1 MREVDVSLELSVNS
15 MSETLTLISKCVILK
30 ISEKLTWR
38 RSMDK
43 TIGIRLKEARN
54 NVGMYQEDA
63 ARSMEM
69 SRPTLSAI
77 EAGKRAVTAEEIKD
91 FAGLYHVTTNWLLF
105 GADQEEENRMQK
117 LGAYYQLFMKLSGQE
132 QKEVIQFMKQIL
144 SK

>member
-1 MREVDVSLELSVNS
+1 MNS
-15 MSETLTLISKCVILK
+15 MSEILTLISKCVILK

-105 GADQEEENRMQK
+105 GADQEEENCMQK

-132 QKEVIQFMKQIL
+132 QKEAIQFMKQIL

>member
-1 MREVDVSLELSVNS
+1 MNS
-15 MSETLTLISKCVILK
+15 MSEILTLISKCVILK

-105 GADQEEENRMQK
+105 GADQEEENRMQR

-132 QKEVIQFMKQIL
+132 QKEVIQFMEQIL

>member
-1 MREVDVSLELSVNS
+1 MNS
-15 MSETLTLISKCVILK
+15 MSEILTSAIKYVILK

-105 GADQEEENRMQK
+105 GADQEEENRMQR

-132 QKEVIQFMKQIL
+132 QKEVIQFMERIL

>member
-1 MREVDVSLELSVNS
+1 MSLELSVNS
-15 MSETLTLISKCVILK
+15 MSEILTLISKFVILK
-30 ISEKLTWR
+30 MLEKLTWR
-38 RSMDK
+38 CSMDK

-105 GADQEEENRMQK
+105 GADQEEENRMQR

-132 QKEVIQFMKQIL
+132 QKEVIQFMEQIL

>member
-1 MREVDVSLELSVNS
+1 MNS
-15 MSETLTLISKCVILK
+15 MSEILTLISKCVILK

-132 QKEVIQFMKQIL
+132 QKEVIQFMEQIL

>member
-1 MREVDVSLELSVNS
+1 
-15 MSETLTLISKCVILK
+15 
-30 ISEKLTWR
+30 
-38 RSMDK
+38 MDK
-43 TIGIRLKEARN
+43 TIGIRLKETRN

-63 ARSMEM
+63 ARSMGM

-77 EAGKRAVTAEEIKD
+77 EAGKRAVTAEEIKA

-105 GADQEEENRMQK
+105 GADQEEENRMQR

-132 QKEVIQFMKQIL
+132 QKEVIQFMEQIL

>member
-1 MREVDVSLELSVNS
+1 MSLELSVDS
-15 MSETLTLISKCVILK
+15 MSEMLTSAIKYVILK
-30 ISEKLTWR
+30 MSEKLTWR

-105 GADQEEENRMQK
+105 GADQEEENRMQR
-117 LGAYYQLFMKLSGQE
+117 LGAYYQLLMKLSSQE
-132 QKEVIQFMKQIL
+132 QKEVIQFMEQIL

>member
-1 MREVDVSLELSVNS
+1 
-15 MSETLTLISKCVILK
+15 
-30 ISEKLTWR
+30 
-38 RSMDK
+38 MDK

-91 FAGLYHVTTNWLLF
+91 FAGLYHATTNWLLF

>member
-1 MREVDVSLELSVNS
+1 MSLELSVDS
-15 MSETLTLISKCVILK
+15 MSEM
-30 ISEKLTWR
+30 LTWR

-105 GADQEEENRMQK
+105 GADQEEENRMQR

-132 QKEVIQFMKQIL
+132 QKEVIQFMEQIL

>member
-1 MREVDVSLELSVNS
+1 MSLELSVNS
-15 MSETLTLISKCVILK
+15 MSEILTVISKCVILK
-30 ISEKLTWR
+30 MSEKLTWR
-38 RSMDK
+38 RGMDK

-54 NVGMYQEDA
+54 NVGMYQENA

-105 GADQEEENRMQK
+105 GADQEEENRMQR

-132 QKEVIQFMKQIL
+132 QKEVIQFMEQIL

>member
-1 MREVDVSLELSVNS
+1 
-15 MSETLTLISKCVILK
+15 
-30 ISEKLTWR
+30 
-38 RSMDK
+38 MDK
-43 TIGIRLKEARN
+43 TIGIRLKETRN

-105 GADQEEENRMQK
+105 KLAALWCRSRGGKSYAEAWSILSAVYEAEWSGTEGSNSVYGADPK
-117 LGAYYQLFMKLSGQE
+117 
-132 QKEVIQFMKQIL
+132 
-144 SK
+144 

>member
-1 MREVDVSLELSVNS
+1 MSLELSVDS
-15 MSETLTLISKCVILK
+15 MSEMLTSAIKYVILK
-30 ISEKLTWR
+30 MSEKLTWR

-105 GADQEEENRMQK
+105 GADQEEENLMQR

-132 QKEVIQFMKQIL
+132 QKEVIQFMEQIL

>member
-1 MREVDVSLELSVNS
+1 MSLELSVDS
-15 MSETLTLISKCVILK
+15 MSEMLTSAIKYVILK
-30 ISEKLTWR
+30 MSEKLTWR

-105 GADQEEENRMQK
+105 GADQEEENRMQR

-132 QKEVIQFMKQIL
+132 QKEVIQFMEQIL

>member
-1 MREVDVSLELSVNS
+1 MNS
-15 MSETLTLISKCVILK
+15 MSEILTLISKCVILK

-105 GADQEEENRMQK
+105 GANQEEENRMQR

-132 QKEVIQFMKQIL
+132 QKEVIQFMEQIL

>member
-1 MREVDVSLELSVNS
+1 
-15 MSETLTLISKCVILK
+15 
-30 ISEKLTWR
+30 
-38 RSMDK
+38 MDK

-77 EAGKRAVTAEEIKD
+77 EVGKRAVTAEEIKD

-105 GADQEEENRMQK
+105 GANQEEENRMQR

-132 QKEVIQFMKQIL
+132 QKEVIQFMEQIL

>member
-1 MREVDVSLELSVNS
+1 MIIMSLELSVNS
-15 MSETLTLISKCVILK
+15 MSEILTSAIKYVILK

-105 GADQEEENRMQK
+105 GADQEEENRMQR

-132 QKEVIQFMKQIL
+132 QKEVIQFMEQIL

>member
-1 MREVDVSLELSVNS
+1 
-15 MSETLTLISKCVILK
+15 
-30 ISEKLTWR
+30 
-38 RSMDK
+38 MDK

-54 NVGMYQEDA
+54 NVDMYQEDA

-69 SRPTLSAI
+69 SRPTLSVI

-105 GADQEEENRMQK
+105 GADQEEENRMQR

>member
-1 MREVDVSLELSVNS
+1 
-15 MSETLTLISKCVILK
+15 
-30 ISEKLTWR
+30 
-38 RSMDK
+38 MDK

-105 GADQEEENRMQK
+105 GADQEEENHMQR

-132 QKEVIQFMKQIL
+132 QKEVIQFMEQIL

>member
-1 MREVDVSLELSVNS
+1 MSLELSVNS
-15 MSETLTLISKCVILK
+15 MSEILTLISKCVILK

>member
-1 MREVDVSLELSVNS
+1 
-15 MSETLTLISKCVILK
+15 
-30 ISEKLTWR
+30 
-38 RSMDK
+38 MDK
-43 TIGIRLKEARN
+43 TIGIRLKETRN

-105 GADQEEENRMQK
+105 GADQEEENRMQR

-132 QKEVIQFMKQIL
+132 QKKVIQFMEQIL

>member
-1 MREVDVSLELSVNS
+1 MSLELSVDS
-15 MSETLTLISKCVILK
+15 MSEMLTSAIKYVILK
-30 ISEKLTWR
+30 MSEKLTWR

-105 GADQEEENRMQK
+105 GADQEEENLMQR
-117 LGAYYQLFMKLSGQE
+117 LGAYYQLFMKLSSQE
-132 QKEVIQFMKQIL
+132 QKEVVQFMEQIL

>member
-1 MREVDVSLELSVNS
+1 MIFMSLELSVNS
-15 MSETLTLISKCVILK
+15 MSEILTVISKCVILK
-30 ISEKLTWR
+30 MSEKLTWR

-54 NVGMYQEDA
+54 NVGMYQENA

-105 GADQEEENRMQK
+105 GADQEEENRMQR

-132 QKEVIQFMKQIL
+132 QKEVIQFMEQIL

>member
-1 MREVDVSLELSVNS
+1 
-15 MSETLTLISKCVILK
+15 
-30 ISEKLTWR
+30 
-38 RSMDK
+38 MDK

-105 GADQEEENRMQK
+105 GADQEEQNRIEK

>member
-1 MREVDVSLELSVNS
+1 MIFMSLELSVNS
-15 MSETLTLISKCVILK
+15 MSEILTVISKCVILK
-30 ISEKLTWR
+30 MSEKLTWR
-38 RSMDK
+38 RGMDK

-54 NVGMYQEDA
+54 NVGMYQENA

-105 GADQEEENRMQK
+105 GADQEEENRMQR
-117 LGAYYQLFMKLSGQE
+117 LGAYYQLFMTLSGQE
-132 QKEVIQFMKQIL
+132 QKEVIQFMEQIL

>member
-1 MREVDVSLELSVNS
+1 
-15 MSETLTLISKCVILK
+15 
-30 ISEKLTWR
+30 
-38 RSMDK
+38 MDK

-63 ARSMEM
+63 ARSMGM
-69 SRPTLSAI
+69 SRSTLSAI

-105 GADQEEENRMQK
+105 GADQEEENRLQR

-132 QKEVIQFMKQIL
+132 QKEVIQFMEQIL

>member
-1 MREVDVSLELSVNS
+1 MSLELSVNS
-15 MSETLTLISKCVILK
+15 MLEILTLISKCVMLK
-30 ISEKLTWR
+30 MSEKLTWR

-54 NVGMYQEDA
+54 NVGMYQENA

-105 GADQEEENRMQK
+105 GADQEEENRMQR

-132 QKEVIQFMKQIL
+132 QKEVIQFMEQIL
-144 SK
+144 SI

>member
-1 MREVDVSLELSVNS
+1 MSLELSVNS
-15 MSETLTLISKCVILK
+15 MSEILTSAIKYVILK
-30 ISEKLTWR
+30 MSEKLTWR

-105 GADQEEENRMQK
+105 GADQEEENRMQR

-132 QKEVIQFMKQIL
+132 QKEVIQFIEQIL

>member
-1 MREVDVSLELSVNS
+1 MSLELSVNS
-15 MSETLTLISKCVILK
+15 MSEILTLISKCVILK
-30 ISEKLTWR
+30 ISEKLTWG

-63 ARSMEM
+63 ARSMGM

-105 GADQEEENRMQK
+105 GADQEEENRLQR

-132 QKEVIQFMKQIL
+132 QKEVIQFMEQIL

>member
-1 MREVDVSLELSVNS
+1 MSLELSVNS
-15 MSETLTLISKCVILK
+15 MLEILTLISKCVMLK
-30 ISEKLTWR
+30 MSEKLTWR

-54 NVGMYQEDA
+54 NVGMYQENA

-77 EAGKRAVTAEEIKD
+77 EAGKRAVTAEELKD

-105 GADQEEENRMQK
+105 GADQEEENRMQR

-132 QKEVIQFMKQIL
+132 QKEVIQFMEQIL
-144 SK
+144 SI

>member
-1 MREVDVSLELSVNS
+1 MNS
-15 MSETLTLISKCVILK
+15 MSEILKLISKCVILK

-132 QKEVIQFMKQIL
+132 QKKAIQFMKQIL

>member
-1 MREVDVSLELSVNS
+1 MNS
-15 MSETLTLISKCVILK
+15 MSEILTSAIKYVILK

-105 GADQEEENRMQK
+105 GADQEEENRMQR

-132 QKEVIQFMKQIL
+132 QKEVIQFMEQIL

>member
-1 MREVDVSLELSVNS
+1 MSLELSVNS
-15 MSETLTLISKCVILK
+15 MSEILTLISKCVILK

-117 LGAYYQLFMKLSGQE
+117 LGAYYQLLMKLSGQE

>member
-1 MREVDVSLELSVNS
+1 MSLELSVNS
-15 MSETLTLISKCVILK
+15 MSEILTSAIKYVILK

-105 GADQEEENRMQK
+105 GADQEEENRMQR

-132 QKEVIQFMKQIL
+132 QKEVIQFMEQIL